1 MIKYLLLLLLSVQL
15 IWAETPPVTYGAI
28 SSQDLHVAF
37 AKHIPIKLR
46 GKNLIGYLKFSQEYP
61 INESSFLYVK
71 YAFQYFK
78 DKKVDFVIVHLAT
91 FGGELIPTIKILD
104 LFQKYDIN
112 EKIPLMAF
120 VDRYAIGS
128 GALLAYGCRFIA
140 VSQDALMG
148 GQLPG
153 RGVTDFSFE
162 MIDDLLNEYAN
173 AASVYGREPL
183 LAEAM
188 VDARMILVERD
199 GQIIQLYDPSD
210 IITIGDDPDKVIS
223 PQDYWLTLDAQ
234 QLLKAKIADFQVQIV
249 NREGSDLENGVS
261 FQKCLLSQEPY
272 LKSIP
277 NAYIL
282 CYQNWKF
289 KILRGISHPAFF
301 AILLS
306 TLLLSFYVQMYFKK
320 PNFSGVLGC
329 IALVCSLLVSV
340 VLRELSWAEGL
351 LIVFGFSLY
360 LIRRVLKI
368 RSYAMGWLGLFIMAV
383 SLFSLAIPGFKILNG

>member
-1 MIKYLLLLLLSVQL
+1 MSMLHRKLKRSFCMIKYLLLLLLSVQL

-78 DKKVDFVIVHLAT
+78 DKKVDFVIVHLDT

-120 VDRYAIGS
+120 IDRYAIGS

-249 NREGSDLENGVS
+249 NREGSDLGNGVS

-329 IALVCSLLVSV
+329 IALVC
-340 VLRELSWAEGL
+340 
-351 LIVFGFSLY
+351 
-360 LIRRVLKI
+360 
-368 RSYAMGWLGLFIMAV
+368 
-383 SLFSLAIPGFKILNG
+383 